1 MPICFMGDKLSL
13 PLLCFDVD
21 FYIMMW
27 APIPIPIPRPT
38 SQSELPSASNLLVC
52 CFGPGPQTR
61 AL

>member
-27 APIPIPIPRPT
+27 APIPT
-38 SQSELPSASNLLVC
+38 SQSKFPSASNLLVC